1 MKRQGGEG
9 KGRNSVGQRKKVR
22 QSFGQPSGEF
32 WDKHCPSVIPLW
44 TEMLSLYDFASLTQ
58 RMWAALGSSWP
69 WLRLFSAPDSDPEGI
84 NGWRLFLTS
93 PSSPGQQVEEGSES
107 NISMSMTHVEKLE
120 HIQKRVT
127 RIVVMSNINE
137 TVLYMESVMSIPE
150 KGKN

>member
-1 MKRQGGEG
+1 MWKGRMG
-9 KGRNSVGQRKKVR
+9 KGRSSVGQRKKVR

-32 WDKHCPSVIPLW
+32 WDKHCPLVIPLW

-69 WLRLFSAPDSDPEGI
+69 WLRLFPAPDSDPEGI
-84 NGWRLFLTS
+84 NSWRLFLTS
-93 PSSPGQQVEEGSES
+93 PPLTWAAGWRGIWVEHFH
-107 NISMSMTHVEKLE
+107 SMTHVEKLE

-127 RIVVMSNINE
+127 RIVVMSNIHE